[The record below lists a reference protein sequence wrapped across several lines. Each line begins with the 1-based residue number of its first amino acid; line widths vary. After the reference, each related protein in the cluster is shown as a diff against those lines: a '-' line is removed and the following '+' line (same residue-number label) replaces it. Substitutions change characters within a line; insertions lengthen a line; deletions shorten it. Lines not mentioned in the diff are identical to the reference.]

1 MKRHWDFF
9 KDSDAS
15 FGLFYPLHYTMAAF
29 EVDTHAERARQHFLD
44 AGFAQDDVAV
54 ATGSFVTE
62 QLESMDDAGWFDR
75 LRAQL
80 ADLVGTETGYL
91 QDDRKHA
98 QRGGAFLFAYTP
110 DQERI
115 DRAHALLE
123 RLHPIYA
130 RRYHYAG
137 IERIRYPAQSKL

>member
-1 MKRHWDFF
+1 MKQHWDFF
-9 KDSDAS
+9 KDSDSS

-29 EVDTHAERARQHFLD
+29 EVDTHAERARQRFLED
-44 AGFAQDDVAV
+44 GFAEDDVATASGPFV
-54 ATGSFVTE
+54 ADR
-62 QLESMDDAGWFDR
+62 LESMDDANWFDR

-91 QDDRKHA
+91 QDDRKLA
-98 QRGGAFLFAYTP
+98 QRGGAFLFVYTP
-110 DQERI
+110 DQDRI
-115 DRAHALLE
+115 DRAHALIE

-137 IERIRYPAQSKL
+137 IENIRYPAQSKL